1 MVAAFKD
8 IYYNEP
14 YHVIWAVSLSTVDLS
29 ANSLIPI
36 ILQKVLLYSFTQD
49 KRLFNPFLLK
59 NKYPT
64 KIGFAE
70 NQLSLSLISLSPL
83 STTYPKILPH
93 LWVEPSSI
101 NYQLSQE

>member
-1 MVAAFKD
+1 MQAAFKD
-8 IYYNEP
+8 IYYSEP
-14 YHVIWAVSLSTVDLS
+14 YHIIWAVSLSTVDLS
-29 ANSLIPI
+29 ANSLNLI
-36 ILQKVLLYSFTQD
+36 ILQKALLYSFTQG
-49 KRLFNPFLLK
+49 KRLFNLFLIK

-93 LWVEPSSI
+93 LRVQPSSF